1 MKKLFSIV
9 LAVLL
14 AVLKAFVT
22 FFKGIPTKDGD
33 VILKTGPGGS
43 YTKTYY
49 KSGRIIT
56 TKKPKPKAKPRRK
69 VASNPS
75 YRGKQLRYRQQK
87 LQAKLGLDKKEFKKL
102 NEEAAYD
109 VHVYEQTH
117 GVLSPPRKLP
127 DLPRTEE
134 EEE

>member
-9 LAVLL
+9 L

-49 KSGRIIT
+49 KSGRILT
-56 TKKPKPKAKPRRK
+56 TKKPKKEAKPRRK
-69 VASNPS
+69 VDTNPV
-75 YRGKQLRYRQQK
+75 YVGDQPIYRQLK
-87 LQAKLGLDKKEFKKL
+87 LQAALDLTKEEWTKLM
-102 NEEAAYD
+102 EEACHD
-109 VHVYEQTH
+109 VFAYEQTH
-117 GVLSPPRKLP
+117 GVLSPPMELP
-127 DLPRTEE
+127 SNKAADASVYKKV
-134 EEE
+134 